1 MSFRNSAQQGAG
13 FKTAVIVCAVL
24 VGLALSLQAAHVHLD
39 AKSRAAKHCSICSG
53 VHIALPSAQGHIAVA
68 NVNTAVGRVVIETYV
83 HVQFHSFSLFNRPP
97 PSA

>member
-1 MSFRNSAQQGAG
+1 MSFRNSARRGAG

-24 VGLALSLQAAHVHLD
+24 VGFALSLQAAHVHLD

-53 VHIALPSAQGHIAVA
+53 AQIALPSALGQIAVA
-68 NVNTAVGRVVIETYV
+68 NVSTAFGRVIAETYV
-83 HVQFHSFSLFNRPP
+83 HVQFLFFSLFNRPP